1 MYYGILLCLEK
12 FVYGKKLEK
21 APKVLRHIYLCFI
34 VVVGF
39 TVFAIEDFKKMA
51 SYLSHMF
58 TARGGVCSREILFYL
73 QNYGFVLLVAI
84 LVSLPLFPLLKRKLE
99 TAGKRAQWILGT
111 CYAVLIAVLF
121 LVTVSYM
128 VADTYNPFLYFRF

>member
-1 MYYGILLCLEK
+1 MKSPACLLFLPSS
-12 FVYGKKLEK
+12 L
-21 APKVLRHIYLCFI
+21 
-34 VVVGF
+34 
-39 TVFAIEDFKKMA
+39 
-51 SYLSHMF
+51 
-58 TARGGVCSREILFYL
+58 LF
-73 QNYGFVLLVAI
+73 
-84 LVSLPLFPLLKRKLE
+84 LPLFPLLKRKLE